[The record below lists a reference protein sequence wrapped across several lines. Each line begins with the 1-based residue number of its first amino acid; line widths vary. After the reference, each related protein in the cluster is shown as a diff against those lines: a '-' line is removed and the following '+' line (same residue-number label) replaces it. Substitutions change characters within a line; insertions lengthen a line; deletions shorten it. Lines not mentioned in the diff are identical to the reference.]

1 MSGARSLCVREQTKG
16 VPCLNRSLN
25 VIGHSS
31 RPLGGILYAY
41 HQHCYEARE
50 RLKQREREAES
61 ERLRREFGAQR
72 QKRRRADLPALG
84 LLIAHA
90 RRAVGLELES

>member
-1 MSGARSLCVREQTKG
+1 V
-16 VPCLNRSLN
+16 
-25 VIGHSS
+25 
-31 RPLGGILYAY
+31 YAY

-61 ERLRREFGAQR
+61 ERLRRELRAKR
-72 QKRRRADLPALG
+72 PKRRRADLAALG

-90 RRAVGLELES
+90 RRAAGLELDT

>member
-1 MSGARSLCVREQTKG
+1 M
-16 VPCLNRSLN
+16 
-25 VIGHSS
+25 
-31 RPLGGILYAY
+31 YAY

-61 ERLRREFGAQR
+61 ERLRRELRAKR
-72 QKRRRADLPALG
+72 PKRRRADLAALG

-90 RRAVGLELES
+90 RRAAGLELET